1 MRPVGVVSAVSF
13 AFCLQ
18 SDRKLGIPGESL
30 PNVFAARAFVNWYN
44 GHPDFLWLKPNLHV
58 EDAVV
63 IGHGNVG
70 LDCARILCK
79 SLEEL
84 RSTDIASHA
93 IEALKNRLDFST
105 NIAGVCVWGS
115 CA

>member
-1 MRPVGVVSAVSF
+1 
-13 AFCLQ
+13 
-18 SDRKLGIPGESL
+18 
-30 PNVFAARAFVNWYN
+30 
-44 GHPDFLWLKPNLHV
+44 
-58 EDAVV
+58 V